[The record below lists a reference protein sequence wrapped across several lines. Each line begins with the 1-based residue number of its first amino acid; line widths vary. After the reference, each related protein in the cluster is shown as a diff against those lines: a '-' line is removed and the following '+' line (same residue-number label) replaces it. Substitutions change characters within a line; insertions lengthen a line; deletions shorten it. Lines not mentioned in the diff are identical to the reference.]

1 MFLEAVSIPDHQH
14 MTAKGCLP
22 GSPTHVADLD
32 PLENGQMAQMA
43 QMDPWSLMEAAI
55 EEERLGGMEVEQNY
69 NVKPANF
76 TVAYLPDG
84 DIHVC
89 KGTQCPFAE
98 LNEDKCYVCRL
109 SGIVLGPLSLR
120 EDYSTGRQAGSSNPD
135 DHAGEPVGGQWKTK
149 KDMVGMSAAAFTAAE
164 TLKEEDEILPV
175 SPAQKKETGGKPPTK
190 RGARCVDELVPENE
204 TTPKRARH
212 FNRLSMSS
220 EKFRCMTEDA
230 QNVLCK
236 LVNFDRRPEAK
247 LTKDKPA
254 KGTRDPRLMDK
265 DFLFQAALK
274 KYSKECITTGSAPT
288 LDAVHNIALVA
299 ANVASEE
306 KRRIAQEDQGST
318 AKILKVRMREQVTSL
333 ACALWIA
340 SCETPYMDGA
350 RRGADSFR
358 PFICGVFYALKRGV
372 SLPDGTV
379 VVPACPKL
387 AESLPA
393 LRATA
398 ANSVAKG
405 LHASSHRGLCT
416 LHRSISS
423 CSPEQGKDIYE
434 TCARLAHTLS
444 QDVQMGRF
452 DLF

>member
-1 MFLEAVSIPDHQH
+1 MTLKAVSIPDPQ
-14 MTAKGCLP
+14 MMAKGHSLP
-22 GSPTHVADLD
+22 GSPTHVAGLD
-32 PLENGQMAQMA
+32 PLEGCQST
-43 QMDPWSLMEAAI
+43 QMDEWSLMEEAMKEQRL
-55 EEERLGGMEVEQNY
+55 EEGMDLDQDY
-69 NVKPANF
+69 GAQPTNF
-76 TVAYLPDG
+76 KVAYLPDG
-84 DIHVC
+84 DIHIC
-89 KGTQCPFAE
+89 MGTQCPHAE

-109 SGIVLGPLSLR
+109 SGFVLGPLSLR

-135 DHAGEPVGGQWKTK
+135 DRAGEPVGGQWKPK
-149 KDMVGMSAAAFTAAE
+149 KDMAGLSSAAFNAAE
-164 TLKEEDEILPV
+164 TLKEEEEILPV
-175 SPAQKKETGGKPPTK
+175 SPAQKKEAGAKPPTK
-190 RGARCVDELVPENE
+190 RGARCVDEPIPEHA
-204 TTPKRARH
+204 TPPKRARRV
-212 FNRLSMSS
+212 NRLSMSS
-220 EKFRCMTEDA
+220 EKFRSMAEDA
-230 QNVLCK
+230 QSVLCK

-247 LTKDKPA
+247 PTKDKPSKA
-254 KGTRDPRLMDK
+254 ARDPRLMDK

-274 KYSKECITTGSAPT
+274 KYSKECLATGTAPT

-299 ANVASEE
+299 SNVALEE
-306 KRRIAQEDQGST
+306 KRRVAQEEQGST
-318 AKILKVRMREQVTSL
+318 AKILKVRMREQVTTL
-333 ACALWIA
+333 ACALWTA
-340 SCETPYMDGA
+340 SCETPYMDEA

-423 CSPEQGKDIYE
+423 CSSEQAQDIYE
-434 TCARLAHTLS
+434 TCARLAQTLS
-444 QDVQMGRF
+444 RDVQMGRF

>member
-1 MFLEAVSIPDHQH
+1 MFLEAVAIPPLQ
-14 MTAKGCLP
+14 MTTNKDLP
-22 GSPTHVADLD
+22 GSPTHVADMN
-32 PLENGQMAQMA
+32 PLESSQMMQT
-43 QMDPWSLMEAAI
+43 DPWSLMEEAM
-55 EEERLGGMEVEQNY
+55 EEERRENGAESCTHDCTA
-69 NVKPANF
+69 KPINF
-76 TVAYLPDG
+76 SVVYLADG

-89 KGTQCPFAE
+89 KGINCPFAE
-98 LNEDKCYVCRL
+98 LNDDKCYVCRL
-109 SGIVLGPLSLR
+109 SGVVLGPLSLR

-135 DHAGEPVGGQWKTK
+135 DHAGEPVGGQWKPK
-149 KDMVGMSAAAFTAAE
+149 KDMVGMSNAAFNAAE
-164 TLKEEDEILPV
+164 TLKEEEEVLPA
-175 SPAQKKETGGKPPTK
+175 SPAQKKEAGAKPPTK
-190 RGARCVDELVPENE
+190 RGARCVDEPVPEGE
-204 TTPKRARH
+204 TPPKRARH

-220 EKFRCMTEDA
+220 EKFRSMTEDA
-230 QNVLCK
+230 QSVLCK

-247 LTKDKPA
+247 PSKDKPA
-254 KGTRDPRLMDK
+254 RGTRDPRLMDK

-274 KYSKECITTGSAPT
+274 KYSKECIATGSAPT

-299 ANVASEE
+299 ANVAAEE
-306 KRRIAQEDQGST
+306 KRRVAQEEQGST
-318 AKILKVRMREQVTSL
+318 AKILKVRMREQVSAL

-340 SCETPYMDGA
+340 SCETPYMGGG

-379 VVPACPKL
+379 VVPTCPKL

-423 CSPEQGKDIYE
+423 CSSEQALDIYE
-434 TCARLAHTLS
+434 TCARLAQTLS
-444 QDVQMGRF
+444 RDVQMGHF